1 LRFEIRSS
9 SLTHSCVRVQVPIRP
24 PADFN
29 CKSEMR
35 ESGTPRR
42 AVSSNLH
49 GSGGKGR
56 CVNLD
61 GLVGRHEH
69 EADVNAVR
77 VFELD
82 GVLRDR
88 LL

>member
-1 LRFEIRSS
+1 
-9 SLTHSCVRVQVPIRP
+9 
-24 PADFN
+24 
-29 CKSEMR
+29 
-35 ESGTPRR
+35 
-42 AVSSNLH
+42 VSSNLH